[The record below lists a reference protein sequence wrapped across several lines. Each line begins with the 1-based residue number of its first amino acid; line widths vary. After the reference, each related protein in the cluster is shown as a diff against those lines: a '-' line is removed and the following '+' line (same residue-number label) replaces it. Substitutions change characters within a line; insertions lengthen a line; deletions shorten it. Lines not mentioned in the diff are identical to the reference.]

1 MNHYEEQEAR
11 KAALKDWLMSLKEGD
26 EVAIPDRSRYNRAPH
41 ITTVLRVTAT
51 QIVVKEYAQEVR
63 YNRYDGTRRGT
74 GFATLK
80 PVTDEVRAQVKRAND
95 CDWLRTLTLRDA
107 DIEKIPP
114 YVLGRMRDAYN
125 NSMALHNTTQHHE
138 GP

>member
-1 MNHYEEQEAR
+1 MTHYEEQEAR
-11 KAALKDWLMSLKEGD
+11 KAALQDWLMSLKEGD
-26 EVAIPDRSRYNRAPH
+26 EVAIPDRSRYNRAPLL
-41 ITTVLRVTAT
+41 TRVVRVTAT
-51 QIVVKEYAQEVR
+51 QLVVKEHAMEVR

-114 YVLGRMRDAYN
+114 YVLGQMRDAYIDG
-125 NSMALHNTTQHHE
+125 MALHNTKAQHE
-138 GP
+138 AP